1 MKRKTM
7 KIIYYLLLISFTP
20 LMAQQNWTWGGQVD
34 PLQGGLVIEHYNI
47 NLRLLP
53 ESQSISGYVEVQ
65 YQLDRTDTL
74 RLQLIDAYQ
83 VDSVVA
89 GEEQIAFH
97 HKQDRLDIL
106 LQGAK
111 FSMVRIYYQGPTP
124 IAIQPPWTGGFTWE
138 KDEKG
143 RSWMGLSCQG
153 EGAKIFMPCLDH
165 PSSEPIQGV
174 RMTFHVPKPYF
185 VAANGRLMSIDTTDT
200 KYIYH
205 WATQYPINNYCI
217 NFTMGAFQTLE
228 RPFQSVSGRTVPMQV
243 IVMDYHTEEG
253 KDLLDILEIST
264 QTQEKYFGPYPFPDD
279 KIAVVETPYLGM
291 EHQTINAYGN
301 QFRFTEVGETPY
313 DWLLHH
319 ELGHEWWGNK
329 ISVNDWADYWIHE
342 GICSYGDWLYYWEH
356 GGPDAYFNH
365 VIRQAR
371 AVQNVRPIV
380 SEPYTNSDDAY
391 HSDVYTK
398 GAFVMHGLRF
408 LLGDQ
413 AFFELLKVMQQ
424 HEPFTYQNRTDTRA
438 FIDFIEGQTDK
449 DVRPFLEM
457 YLYTTDYYTFELAA
471 LEDNMYRIELKDPQ
485 HSVPLEIKTSDGYKT
500 IQLYDQPVMMYSEDP
515 IAIDP
520 HSWYLKKV
528 ID

>member
-1 MKRKTM
+1 
-7 KIIYYLLLISFTP
+7 
-20 LMAQQNWTWGGQVD
+20 
-34 PLQGGLVIEHYNI
+34 
-47 NLRLLP
+47 
-53 ESQSISGYVEVQ
+53 
-65 YQLDRTDTL
+65 
-74 RLQLIDAYQ
+74 
-83 VDSVVA
+83 
-89 GEEQIAFH
+89 
-97 HKQDRLDIL
+97 
-106 LQGAK
+106 
-111 FSMVRIYYQGPTP
+111 
-124 IAIQPPWTGGFTWE
+124 
-138 KDEKG
+138 
-143 RSWMGLSCQG
+143 
-153 EGAKIFMPCLDH
+153 
-165 PSSEPIQGV
+165 
-174 RMTFHVPKPYF
+174 
-185 VAANGRLMSIDTTDT
+185 
-200 KYIYH
+200 
-205 WATQYPINNYCI
+205 
-217 NFTMGAFQTLE
+217 
-228 RPFQSVSGRTVPMQV
+228 
-243 IVMDYHTEEG
+243 
-253 KDLLDILEIST
+253 
-264 QTQEKYFGPYPFPDD
+264 
-279 KIAVVETPYLGM
+279 M

-413 AFFELLKVMQQ
+413 AFFELLKVIQQ